1 LLYTDS
7 KNGRVATPTDM
18 AILKD
23 ILYKVHLKEVQ
34 GGTGIAV
41 TGIEIDSRKVKP
53 GNVFVAIR
61 GVQSDGHAFIDKAI
75 SLGAVAVVCD
85 KIPAK
90 TLQEVTYLVVNNTQE
105 AVAYMAHQFYGEPS
119 AKIKLTGVTGTNGK
133 TTIAT
138 VLFKLFTQLGYKC
151 GLISTVQNQIAD
163 TIIPATHT
171 TPDAVSLNA
180 LLKQMAD
187 EHCTHVFME
196 CSSHAIHQHRIT
208 GLHFAGG
215 IFSNITHDHLDYH
228 KTFDEYIKVKKQFF
242 DNLPS
247 SAFASNADD
256 KRGEVMLQNTH
267 AKKYFYS
274 LKTVAAFK
282 GKILENALTGLVMLV
297 NDKEVHFRLIGE
309 FNAYNLLAVYGAA
322 ICLGEENETVLTALS
337 LLSGAEG
344 RFDYSISG
352 SLIIG
357 IVDYAHT
364 PDALENVLMTIK
376 KLRKGHEQIITV
388 VGCGGDRD
396 KTKRPIMAQT
406 ACDLSDK
413 VILTSDNPR
422 TEDPAQILKDME
434 EGLSSAAK
442 RKYISIADR
451 REAIRTAVSFANSD
465 DIILVAGKGHEKYQD
480 INGVKN
486 VFDDKQVLNEMFEL
500 LGK

>member
-1 LLYTDS
+1 
-7 KNGRVATPTDM
+7 M

-23 ILYKVHLKEVQ
+23 ILYRVHLKQVM
-34 GGTGIAV
+34 GATDITIGAIR
-41 TGIEIDSRKVKP
+41 IDSRMINT
-53 GNVFVAIR
+53 GDVFVAIR
-61 GVQSDGHAFIDKAI
+61 GVQSDGHRFIDKAVL
-75 SLGAVAVVCD
+75 SGAVA
-85 KIPAK
+85 IIAEEMPAQ
-90 TLQEVTYLVVNNTQE
+90 TVPGVTYIVVNNTQE
-105 AVAYMAHQFYGEPS
+105 AVAFMAHQFYELPS
-119 AKIKLTGVTGTNGK
+119 EKLQLVGVTGTNGK

-138 VLFKLFTQLGYKC
+138 VLFKLFTQLGYHC
-151 GLISTVQNQIAD
+151 GLISTVQNQIGEKV
-163 TIIPATHT
+163 IPATHT

-180 LLKQMAD
+180 LLKQMLD
-187 EHCTHVFME
+187 EGCTHVFME

-208 GLHFAGG
+208 ALHFTGA

-228 KTFDEYIKVKKQFF
+228 KTFEEYIKVKKSFF
-242 DNLPS
+242 DHLS
-247 SAFASNADD
+247 TDAFAISNADD
-256 KRGEVMLQNTH
+256 KRGEVMLQNTP

-297 NDKEVHFRLIGE
+297 NEQQVHFRLIGE

-322 ICLGEENETVLTALS
+322 VCLGEESEKVLTALS

-344 RFDYSISG
+344 RFDYSISNG
-352 SLIIG
+352 LIIG

-364 PDALENVLMTIK
+364 PDALENVLMTIR
-376 KLRKGHEQIITV
+376 KLRTGHEQIITV

-422 TEDPAQILKDME
+422 TEDPAQILNDME
-434 EGLSSAAK
+434 QGLNSAAK

-451 REAIRTAVSFANSD
+451 KEAIKTAVSFANKD

-480 INGVKN
+480 INGVKHS
-486 VFDDKQVLNEMFEL
+486 FDDKEVLKDMFAL